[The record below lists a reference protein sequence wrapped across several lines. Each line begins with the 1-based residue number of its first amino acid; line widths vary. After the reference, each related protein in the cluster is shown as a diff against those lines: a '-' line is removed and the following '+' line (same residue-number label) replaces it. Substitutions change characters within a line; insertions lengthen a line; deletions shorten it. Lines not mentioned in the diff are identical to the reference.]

1 MKSEKKSDVQEVPA
15 AVNAQT
21 SAETSLMEGEL
32 GEIKIHENVI
42 ANLVAMATRKVPG
55 VSRLAGST
63 VVDAIAS
70 IVGSRRMQARAITV
84 GIAGDNC
91 VTIDLKLNIL
101 IGFRLPEVEWVQ
113 DTNRLPDVVQAVQRA
128 VIDNIES
135 VTGMTV
141 TRVNVAVQDIDEQPE
156 DETDSEDD
164 GEAGNVSAPVVNIP
178 IP

>member
-1 MKSEKKSDVQEVPA
+1 MKSDIRNNVQEMPVTN
-15 AVNAQT
+15 VQGT
-21 SAETSLMEGEL
+21 AETSLMEGEL

-42 ANLVAMATRKVPG
+42 ANLVAMATRTVPG

-91 VTIDLKLNIL
+91 VTIDLKLNL
-101 IGFRLPEVEWVQ
+101 LVGFRLP
-113 DTNRLPDVVQAVQRA
+113 DVCQQVQRA
-128 VIDNIES
+128 VIDRIES

-156 DETDSEDD
+156 EDGDDENE
-164 GEAGNVSAPVVNIP
+164 GEVNIAAPVCNIP
-178 IP
+178 MP

>member
-1 MKSEKKSDVQEVPA
+1 MKSENRNDVQSVQASAPA
-15 AVNAQT
+15 AAP
-21 SAETSLMEGEL
+21 AETSLMEGEL

-101 IGFRLPEVEWVQ
+101 VGF
-113 DTNRLPDVVQAVQRA
+113 RLPDVVQQVQRE
-128 VIDNIES
+128 VISSIEA

-141 TRVNVAVQDIDEQPE
+141 TRVNVAVQDIDEAPEAE
-156 DETDSEDD
+156 DEADASAD
-164 GEAGNVSAPVVNIP
+164 AAAVSCNIP

>member
-1 MKSEKKSDVQEVPA
+1 MKSDANKTMPEAPA
-15 AVNAQT
+15 APQT
-21 SAETSLMEGEL
+21 ASETSLMEGEL

-101 IGFRLPEVEWVQ
+101 IGFRLP
-113 DTNRLPDVVQAVQRA
+113 DVVQQVQRA
-128 VIDNIES
+128 VIDNIEA

-141 TRVNVAVQDIDEQPE
+141 TRVNVAVQDIDEQPVEE
-156 DETDSEDD
+156 DEEEDAADSS
-164 GEAGNVSAPVVNIP
+164 AAAPVCNIP

>member
-1 MKSEKKSDVQEVPA
+1 MKSETKNNVPEVPA
-15 AVNAQT
+15 AVNPQGA
-21 SAETSLMEGEL
+21 AETSLMEGEL

-63 VVDAIAS
+63 MVDAIAS

-91 VTIDLKLNIL
+91 VTIDLKINIL
-101 IGFRLPEVEWVQ
+101 IGFCV
-113 DTNRLPDVVQAVQRA
+113 PDVCQQVQRA

-141 TRVNVAVQDIDEQPE
+141 TRVNVAVQDIDEAPVE
-156 DETDSEDD
+156 DEEEEEV
-164 GEAGNVSAPVVNIP
+164 GESVNNVAPVCNIP

>member
-1 MKSEKKSDVQEVPA
+1 MKSDVKNNVQEIPA
-15 AVNAQT
+15 AAENRNA
-21 SAETSLMEGEL
+21 AETSLMEGEL

-91 VTIDLKLNIL
+91 VVIDLKLNIL
-101 IGFRLPEVEWVQ
+101 IGY
-113 DTNRLPDVVQAVQRA
+113 RLPDVVQQVQRE
-128 VIDNIES
+128 VINSIED

-141 TRVNVAVQDIDEQPE
+141 TRVNVAVQDIDEAL
-156 DETDSEDD
+156 
-164 GEAGNVSAPVVNIP
+164 EAEEEEADASAEAAAAASCNIP

>member
-1 MKSEKKSDVQEVPA
+1 MSEENKDVRDTTVIDDTEMGDVR
-15 AVNAQT
+15 
-21 SAETSLMEGEL
+21 
-32 GEIKIHENVI
+32 IHEGVI
-42 ANLVAMATRKVPG
+42 ASLARRATLKVDG

-101 IGFRLPEVEWVQ
+101 VGF
-113 DTNRLPDVVQAVQRA
+113 RLPDVVQQVQRE
-128 VIDNIES
+128 VISSIEA

-141 TRVNVAVQDIDEQPE
+141 TRVNVAVQDIDEVPEEE
-156 DETDSEDD
+156 DEAD
-164 GEAGNVSAPVVNIP
+164 ASADAAAASCNIP

>member
-1 MKSEKKSDVQEVPA
+1 MKSDIRNNVQEMPVTN
-15 AVNAQT
+15 VQGT
-21 SAETSLMEGEL
+21 AETSLMEGEL

-42 ANLVAMATRKVPG
+42 ANLVAMATRTVPG

-101 IGFRLPEVEWVQ
+101 VGF
-113 DTNRLPDVVQAVQRA
+113 RLPDVVQQVQRE
-128 VIDNIES
+128 VINSIED

-141 TRVNVAVQDIDEQPE
+141 TRVNVAVQDIDEAL
-156 DETDSEDD
+156 
-164 GEAGNVSAPVVNIP
+164 EAEEEEADASAEAAAAASCNIP

>member
-1 MKSEKKSDVQEVPA
+1 MKSENKTNAQEIPA
-15 AVNAQT
+15 AVSAPAA
-21 SAETSLMEGEL
+21 AETSLMEGEL

-42 ANLVAMATRKVPG
+42 ANLVAMATRKIPG

-101 IGFRLPEVEWVQ
+101 VGF
-113 DTNRLPDVVQAVQRA
+113 RLPDVVQQVQRA

-141 TRVNVAVQDIDEQPE
+141 TRVNVAVQDIDDQPVE
-156 DETDSEDD
+156 EDD
-164 GEAGNVSAPVVNIP
+164 DAAEEAETAVNAPACSIP
-178 IP
+178 MP

>member
-1 MKSEKKSDVQEVPA
+1 MKSENRNDVQPVQASAPA
-15 AVNAQT
+15 AAP
-21 SAETSLMEGEL
+21 AETSLMEGEL

-101 IGFRLPEVEWVQ
+101 VGF
-113 DTNRLPDVVQAVQRA
+113 RLPDVVQQVQRE
-128 VIDNIES
+128 VINSIED

-141 TRVNVAVQDIDEQPE
+141 TRVNVAVQDIDEVNE
-156 DETDSEDD
+156 AGEDD
-164 GEAGNVSAPVVNIP
+164 EADASSDAAAAAATCNIP

>member
-1 MKSEKKSDVQEVPA
+1 MKSENKSNVQEVPA
-15 AVNAQT
+15 AANAPT

-70 IVGSRRMQARAITV
+70 IVGSRRMQARAISV

-101 IGFRLPEVEWVQ
+101 IGY
-113 DTNRLPDVVQAVQRA
+113 RLPDVVQEVQRA

-141 TRVNVAVQDIDEQPE
+141 TRVNVAVQDIDEQPAE
-156 DETDSEDD
+156 ESEDGD
-164 GEAGNVSAPVVNIP
+164 EGEAGDVPAPVCNIP

>member
-1 MKSEKKSDVQEVPA
+1 MKSDAQNNVQEIPA
-15 AVNAQT
+15 AAENRNSV
-21 SAETSLMEGEL
+21 ETSLMEGEL

-91 VTIDLKLNIL
+91 VVIDLKLNIL
-101 IGFRLPEVEWVQ
+101 IGY
-113 DTNRLPDVVQAVQRA
+113 RLPDVVQQVQRA
-128 VIDNIES
+128 VIDNIEA

-141 TRVNVAVQDIDEQPE
+141 TRVNMAVQDIDEQPA
-156 DETDSEDD
+156 DD
-164 GEAGNVSAPVVNIP
+164 DDDDDAADTAAAAPVVNIP
-178 IP
+178 MP

>member
-1 MKSEKKSDVQEVPA
+1 MKSENKTNAQEIPA
-15 AVNAQT
+15 AVNTPVA
-21 SAETSLMEGEL
+21 AETSLMEGEL

-42 ANLVAMATRKVPG
+42 ANLVAMATRKIPG

-101 IGFRLPEVEWVQ
+101 VGY
-113 DTNRLPDVVQAVQRA
+113 RLPDVVQQVQRA

-141 TRVNVAVQDIDEQPE
+141 TRVNVAVQDIDDQPVE
-156 DETDSEDD
+156 EDD
-164 GEAGNVSAPVVNIP
+164 DAAEEAETAVNAPVCSIP
-178 IP
+178 MP

>member
-1 MKSEKKSDVQEVPA
+1 MKSENRNDVQSVQASAPA
-15 AVNAQT
+15 AAP
-21 SAETSLMEGEL
+21 AETSLMEGEL

-101 IGFRLPEVEWVQ
+101 VGF
-113 DTNRLPDVVQAVQRA
+113 RLPDVVQQVQRE
-128 VIDNIES
+128 VINSIED

-141 TRVNVAVQDIDEQPE
+141 TRVNVAVQDIDEAL
-156 DETDSEDD
+156 
-164 GEAGNVSAPVVNIP
+164 EAEEEEADASAEAVAAASCNIP

>member
-1 MKSEKKSDVQEVPA
+1 MKSDNRNNVQEVPA
-15 AVNAQT
+15 GANVTHA
-21 SAETSLMEGEL
+21 AETSLMEGEL

-42 ANLVAMATRKVPG
+42 ANLVAIAARQVPG

-70 IVGSRRMQARAITV
+70 IVGSRRMQARAITI

-91 VTIDLKLNIL
+91 VTVDLKLNIL
-101 IGFRLPEVEWVQ
+101 IGFRLP
-113 DTNRLPDVVQAVQRA
+113 DVVQQVQRA

-141 TRVNVAVQDIDEQPE
+141 TRVNVAVQDIDDQPVEE
-156 DETDSEDD
+156 DEDAAE
-164 GEAGNVSAPVVNIP
+164 EAETAVNAPVCSIP
-178 IP
+178 MP